1 MGFSFSKFSEVGKLM
16 DAVERI
22 RNFLSESKRVLM
34 VTRKPG
40 MREFKLAVKI
50 TGIGMI
56 LIGLI
61 GMIIRIIG
69 YLVTG
74 S

>member
-1 MGFSFSKFSEVGKLM
+1 MANV
-16 DAVERI
+16 VENI
-22 RNFLSESKRVLM
+22 RTFLHESRRVLM

-50 TGIGMI
+50 TGLGMI

-61 GMIIRIIG
+61 GMLIRMVG
-69 YLVTG
+69 YFLTG

>member
-1 MGFSFSKFSEVGKLM
+1 MANV
-16 DAVERI
+16 VERI
-22 RNFLSESKRVLM
+22 RDFLRESRRVLM

-40 MREFKLAVKI
+40 MKEFKLAVKI

-61 GMIIRIIG
+61 GMLIRMVG
-69 YLVTG
+69 YFITG

>member
-1 MGFSFSKFSEVGKLM
+1 MASTIEKIKT
-16 DAVERI
+16 
-22 RNFLSESKRVLM
+22 FLSESKRVLL

-40 MREFKLAVKI
+40 MKEFKLAVKI
-50 TGIGMI
+50 TGLGMI

-61 GMIIRIIG
+61 GMLIRMVG
-69 YLVTG
+69 YFITG

>member
-1 MGFSFSKFSEVGKLM
+1 MTST
-16 DAVERI
+16 VERI
-22 RNFLSESKRVLM
+22 RVFLAESKRVLL

-40 MREFKLAVKI
+40 MKEFKLAVKI
-50 TGIGMI
+50 TGVGMI

-61 GMIIRIIG
+61 GMLIRMIG
-69 YLVTG
+69 YFITG

>member
-1 MGFSFSKFSEVGKLM
+1 VSNVASTIEKIKT
-16 DAVERI
+16 
-22 RNFLSESKRVLM
+22 FLSESKRVLL

-40 MREFKLAVKI
+40 MKEFKLAVKI
-50 TGIGMI
+50 TGLGMI

-61 GMIIRIIG
+61 GMLIRMVG
-69 YLVTG
+69 YFITG

>member
-1 MGFSFSKFSEVGKLM
+1 V
-16 DAVERI
+16 ANVVERI
-22 RNFLSESKRVLM
+22 RDFLRESRRVLM

-40 MREFKLAVKI
+40 MKEFKLAVKI

-61 GMIIRIIG
+61 GMLIRMVG
-69 YLVTG
+69 YFITG

>member
-1 MGFSFSKFSEVGKLM
+1 MTSTIEKIKT
-16 DAVERI
+16 
-22 RNFLSESKRVLM
+22 FLSESKRVLL

-40 MREFKLAVKI
+40 MKEFKLAVKI

-61 GMIIRIIG
+61 GMLIRMVG
-69 YLVTG
+69 YFITG

>member
-1 MGFSFSKFSEVGKLM
+1 MANVL
-16 DAVERI
+16 ERI
-22 RNFLSESKRVLM
+22 TNFLHESKRVLM

-56 LIGLI
+56 IIGLI
-61 GMIIRIIG
+61 GMLIRMVG
-69 YLVTG
+69 YFITG

>member
-1 MGFSFSKFSEVGKLM
+1 MM

>member
-1 MGFSFSKFSEVGKLM
+1 MK
-16 DAVERI
+16 
-22 RNFLSESKRVLM
+22 
-34 VTRKPG
+34 
-40 MREFKLAVKI
+40 EFKLAAKI

-56 LIGLI
+56 LIGTI

>member
-1 MGFSFSKFSEVGKLM
+1 MADVI
-16 DAVERI
+16 ERI

-69 YLVTG
+69 YFITG

>member
-1 MGFSFSKFSEVGKLM
+1 VANVL
-16 DAVERI
+16 ERI
-22 RNFLSESKRVLM
+22 TNFLHESKRVLM

-56 LIGLI
+56 IIGLI
-61 GMIIRIIG
+61 GMLIRMVG
-69 YLVTG
+69 YFITG

>member
-1 MGFSFSKFSEVGKLM
+1 MGGTMEK
-16 DAVERI
+16 I
-22 RNFLSESKRVLM
+22 RDFLGESRRVLL

-40 MREFKLAVKI
+40 MKEFKLAVKI

-56 LIGLI
+56 LIGTI
-61 GMIIRIIG
+61 GMIIRMIG
-69 YLVTG
+69 YLITG

>member
-1 MGFSFSKFSEVGKLM
+1 VTST
-16 DAVERI
+16 VEKI
-22 RNFLSESKRVLM
+22 KTFLSESKRVLL

-40 MREFKLAVKI
+40 MKEFKLAVKI

-61 GMIIRIIG
+61 GMLIRMVG
-69 YLVTG
+69 YFITG

>member
-1 MGFSFSKFSEVGKLM
+1 MTST
-16 DAVERI
+16 VEKI
-22 RNFLSESKRVLM
+22 KTFLSESKRVLL

-40 MREFKLAVKI
+40 MKEFKLAVKI

-61 GMIIRIIG
+61 GMLIRMVG
-69 YLVTG
+69 YFITG